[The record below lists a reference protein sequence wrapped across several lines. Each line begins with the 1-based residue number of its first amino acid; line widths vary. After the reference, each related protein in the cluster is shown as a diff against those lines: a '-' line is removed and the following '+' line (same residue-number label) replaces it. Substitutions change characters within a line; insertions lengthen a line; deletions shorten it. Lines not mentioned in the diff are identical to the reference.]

1 MEILLLCI
9 FIKNM
14 LIRSKSVTLSRDS
27 ESVQFVDIE
36 VFNVWP
42 YSNVISDIDMI
53 DQCLFC

>member
-1 MEILLLCI
+1 MEILYYAYSL
-9 FIKNM
+9 KNM

-53 DQCLFC
+53 DQYLFC

>member
-1 MEILLLCI
+1 
-9 FIKNM
+9 M

-42 YSNVISDIDMI
+42 NSNVISDIDMI
-53 DQCLFC
+53 DQYLFC